1 MSYLIKPDITQPIT
15 DLPDHPY
22 SFKLDLFQ
30 QHAIRAV
37 ANDENVLICA
47 KTSSGKTLVAE
58 YGIYH
63 SLKKG
68 KRIFY
73 TTPIKSLSNQKFYDL
88 KHQFPEAK
96 VGIMTG
102 DIKYCPDGNIIVM
115 TTEILRNLL
124 YKKGT
129 STEHLGLSASLS
141 MDNVDCVI
149 FDEVHFLND
158 KDRGHVWEESLILL
172 PPAINMILLSATIE
186 SPELLANWLG
196 LLKQKQIHLIETHYR
211 IVPLTQYLLTNDYS
225 LITLVDAKENYYEK
239 VYTTWLNARRNHEKE
254 KMAHERKVSE
264 SKRVNGEFV
273 QGAVDGKIHIAHFT
287 HQMNEVIKM
296 LEKKELLPGLFFVLS
311 RKKCEFYAQKVE
323 TTLLT
328 SSDIA
333 SVKHIINFHLHRYMN
348 VLEKVPQ
355 YHQIHDLLIRGIAFH
370 HSGLLPILK
379 EIVEILCSKGF
390 IKIMFCTE
398 TLSIGLNMP
407 MKTVLLTGLKKYDE
421 QLDTMRM
428 LRNDEYTQLIGRAG
442 RRGKDDKGV
451 VIYLP
456 DREPVDP
463 YDMFTMMKGSRPP
476 ILSRMDFHYDFI
488 LKTIQSSE
496 PNQPL
501 KWLQIMKNSYWFQQ
515 RQTELQKCRS
525 EQEKCI
531 AKMKEIEVV
540 EPYYSEC
547 HKRYE
552 LEQKMKITVNA
563 SRKEIQSQLDT
574 VKNKQLG
581 PKWNKAWA
589 DYHTCKLLKNK
600 KEDWEHDIALLENH
614 TDSII
619 PSITF
624 LYNTGYITNN
634 NPDTLMNN
642 DLTVKGILATEVN
655 EGHPILM
662 TELYTQEILHNVSGD
677 ELVSILS
684 CFITNNKSDTN
695 ELVSYNH
702 SIIKQIEQIA
712 ETYQSMEA
720 QYGYP
725 LKDYWTISTDM
736 IEPMKRWIEGEH
748 ASVLCT
754 EYNIFEGNFIRSVMK
769 VANMLDEWLAMATYC
784 QHIEQIDKITEVRT
798 RLIRDLVVSDSLYLR
813 L

>member
-1 MSYLIKPDITQPIT
+1 MSYLIKPDITQPVAN
-15 DLPDHPY
+15 LPDHPY

-37 ANDENVLICA
+37 ANDENVFVAA

-88 KHQFPEAK
+88 KHQFPEAT

-102 DIKYCPDGNIIVM
+102 DIKYCPDGQIVIM

-129 STEHLGLSASLS
+129 TTEHLGLSASLA
-141 MDNVDCVI
+141 MNNVDCVI

-273 QGAVDGKIHIAHFT
+273 QGAVDGKIHISHFT
-287 HQMNEVIKM
+287 HQMNEAIKM
-296 LEKKELLPGLFFVLS
+296 LEKKELLPALFFVLS
-311 RKKCEFYAQKVE
+311 RKKCESYAQKVE

-328 SSDIA
+328 SSETA

-348 VLEKVPQ
+348 MLEKVPQ
-355 YHQIHDLLIRGIAFH
+355 YHQIHDLLVRGIAFH

-390 IKIMFCTE
+390 VKIMFCTE

-407 MKTVLLTGLKKYDE
+407 MKTVIIAGLKKYDE

-463 YDMFTMMKGSRPP
+463 HDMHKMMKGNRPP
-476 ILSRMDFHYDFI
+476 IISRMDFHYDFI
-488 LKTIQSSE
+488 LKTIQASE

-501 KWLQIMKNSYWFQQ
+501 KWLQLMENSYWFQQ
-515 RQTELQKCRS
+515 RQKEIQAYRAELELITS
-525 EQEKCI
+525 
-531 AKMKEIEVV
+531 KMKEIEVA

-547 HKRYE
+547 HKRFE
-552 LEQKMKITVNA
+552 LEKKIKVTVNA
-563 SRKEIQSQLDT
+563 ARKDVQRQLDS

-589 DYHTCKLLKNK
+589 DYHLYKSLCVQGDDLNY
-600 KEDWEHDIALLENH
+600 DIGLLENH
-614 TDSII
+614 KDSIQ
-619 PSITF
+619 PSIQF
-624 LYNTGYITNN
+624 LYKMGYITNE
-634 NPDTLMNN
+634 NPNTITIA
-642 DLTVKGILATEVN
+642 DLTMKGVLATEVN

-662 TELYTQEILHNVSGD
+662 TELYTQRLLHEVSG
-677 ELVSILS
+677 
-684 CFITNNKSDTN
+684 N
-695 ELVSYNH
+695 ELVAILACFVGDKSTKNPVSNGH
-702 SIIKQIEQIA
+702 PIITQIEQMA
-712 ETYQSMEA
+712 ESYKAIEMNL
-720 QYGYP
+720 GYP
-725 LKDYWTISTDM
+725 LKDYWAISTDLV
-736 IEPMKRWIEGEH
+736 EPIRKWIQGEH
-748 ASVLCT
+748 ASVICA
-754 EYNIFEGNFIRSVMK
+754 EYELFEGNFIRSVMK
-769 VANMLDEWLAMATYC
+769 LSNIVDEWLSMATYC
-784 QHIEQIDKITEVRT
+784 QHVDQIDKIIDVRQY
-798 RLIRDLVVSDSLYLR
+798 LIRDIIISDSLYLR

>member
-37 ANDENVLICA
+37 ANDENVFVAA

-102 DIKYCPDGNIIVM
+102 DIKYCPDGQIVVM

-129 STEHLGLSASLS
+129 TTEHLGLSASLS
-141 MDNVDCVI
+141 MNDVDCVI

-273 QGAVDGKIHIAHFT
+273 QGAVDGKIHISHFT
-287 HQMNEVIKM
+287 HQMNEAIKM
-296 LEKKELLPGLFFVLS
+296 LEKKELLPALFFVLS
-311 RKKCEFYAQKVE
+311 RKKCESYAQKVE

-328 SSDIA
+328 SSETA
-333 SVKHIINFHLHRYMN
+333 SVKHIINFHLHRYMDM
-348 VLEKVPQ
+348 LEKVPQ
-355 YHQIHDLLIRGIAFH
+355 YHQIHDLLVRGIAFH

-390 IKIMFCTE
+390 VKIMFCTE

-407 MKTVLLTGLKKYDE
+407 MKTVIIAGLKKYDE

-463 YDMFTMMKGSRPP
+463 HDMHKMMKGNRPP
-476 ILSRMDFHYDFI
+476 IISRMDFHYDFI
-488 LKTIQSSE
+488 LKTIQASE

-501 KWLQIMKNSYWFQQ
+501 KWLQLMENSYWFQQ
-515 RQTELQKCRS
+515 RQKEIQAYRAEL
-525 EQEKCI
+525 ELI
-531 AKMKEIEVV
+531 ASKMKEIEVA

-547 HKRYE
+547 HKRFE
-552 LEQKMKITVNA
+552 LEKKIKVTVNA
-563 SRKEIQSQLDT
+563 ARKDVQRQLDS

-589 DYHTCKLLKNK
+589 DYHLYKTLCVQGDDLNY
-600 KEDWEHDIALLENH
+600 DIGLLENH
-614 TDSII
+614 KDSIQ
-619 PSITF
+619 PSIQF
-624 LYNTGYITNN
+624 LYKMGYITNE
-634 NPDTLMNN
+634 NPNTITIA
-642 DLTVKGILATEVN
+642 DLTMKGVLATEVN

-662 TELYTQEILHNVSGD
+662 TELYTQRLLHDVPG
-677 ELVSILS
+677 
-684 CFITNNKSDTN
+684 N
-695 ELVSYNH
+695 ELVAILACFVGDKSTNNPVSNGH
-702 SIIKQIEQIA
+702 PIITQIEQMA
-712 ETYQSMEA
+712 ESYKTIEMNL
-720 QYGYP
+720 GYP
-725 LKDYWTISTDM
+725 LKDYWAISTDLV
-736 IEPMKRWIEGEH
+736 EPIRKWIQGEH
-748 ASVLCT
+748 ASVICA
-754 EYNIFEGNFIRSVMK
+754 EYELFEGNFIRSVMK
-769 VANMLDEWLAMATYC
+769 LSNIVDEWLSMATYC
-784 QHIEQIDKITEVRT
+784 QHVDQIDKIIDVRQY
-798 RLIRDLVVSDSLYLR
+798 LIRDIIVSDSLYLR